1 MAKIERREGTDTDG
15 KGLGHS
21 FAADNVVRGT
31 KDGNQFIKRRPTY
44 PLGDNPRGREIDWQD
59 QDNPEQIGDIFR
71 VYKGLVPIEGQ
82 DPFAPKRVIRVGST
96 KELRPAPPNRS
107 TDSVANA
114 AAQEAQRA
122 QLRATDFGALFPT
135 ATITEPAPGASVT
148 RNTIIAVNVT
158 GTHIYS
164 VMSCTLYIDGQPVDR
179 IALDRSAQQS
189 TPTAQFTFRYNIPA
203 DRALG
208 SMSIEAR
215 VFSLEVSAQGVIADD
230 GINEFDTQF
239 RGGVSTLDG
248 RLGQAGSTSQTS
260 PHLDQDP
267 SMYLRT
273 PEGVSSISVNVI

>member
-1 MAKIERREGTDTDG
+1 MATERRESTDTDG
-15 KGLGHS
+15 RGLGHS
-21 FAADNVVRGT
+21 FAADNVERGT
-31 KDGNQFIKRRPTY
+31 PEGNQFIKRRPTY
-44 PLGDNPRGREIDWQD
+44 PIGDNPRGREIRWND
-59 QDNPEQIGDIFR
+59 QEAEDQKGDIFR
-71 VYKGLVPIEGQ
+71 AYKGLVPIEGQ

-96 KELRPAPPNRS
+96 KELRPASPSRS
-107 TDSVANA
+107 TDTAANA

-122 QLRATDFGALFPT
+122 QLASTDFGALFPS
-135 ATITEPAPGASVT
+135 ATITVPDPGASVT
-148 RNTIIAVNVT
+148 RGTIIAINVT

-189 TPTAQFTFRYNIPA
+189 TPTAEFTFRYNIPA

-208 SMSIEAR
+208 TMSIEAR
-215 VFSLEVSAQGVIADD
+215 VFSLEVSAQGVIATTA
-230 GINEFDTQF
+230 INEFDTQF

-248 RLGQAGSTSQTS
+248 RLGQAGSTSATS
-260 PHLDQDP
+260 PKLEQDP